1 MPSNAYDFTIL
12 RGKEYQKHPKDS
24 QLASDFQKTIDC
36 LKQFRFT
43 DTEIDAIFDTL
54 VGLLYLGNLTIEDS
68 NTAEEV
74 NVGPLNTLTK
84 AARYLGL
91 GSGYL
96 KYTLLVKVIKYP
108 GHTIDVNNEVREARN
123 IKTTMM
129 KTIYSRLFDTIN
141 TKINATL

>member
-1 MPSNAYDFTIL
+1 M
-12 RGKEYQKHPKDS
+12 
-24 QLASDFQKTIDC
+24 
-36 LKQFRFT
+36 
-43 DTEIDAIFDTL
+43 
-54 VGLLYLGNLTIEDS
+54 
-68 NTAEEV
+68 

-141 TKINATL
+141 AKINATL

>member
-1 MPSNAYDFTIL
+1 M
-12 RGKEYQKHPKDS
+12 
-24 QLASDFQKTIDC
+24 
-36 LKQFRFT
+36 
-43 DTEIDAIFDTL
+43 
-54 VGLLYLGNLTIEDS
+54 
-68 NTAEEV
+68 

-108 GHTIDVNNEVREARN
+108 GHTIDVNNEAREARN

-141 TKINATL
+141 AKINATI